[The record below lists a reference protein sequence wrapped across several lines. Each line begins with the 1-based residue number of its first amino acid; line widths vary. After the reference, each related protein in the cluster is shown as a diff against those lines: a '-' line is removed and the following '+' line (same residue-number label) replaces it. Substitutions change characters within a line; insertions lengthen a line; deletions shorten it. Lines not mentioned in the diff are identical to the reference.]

1 MNLFTIYMALCGILM
16 PKGLK
21 EKIGF
26 WQLLNST
33 QCFELLTQ
41 DT

>member
-1 MNLFTIYMALCGILM
+1 MALCGILM

-26 WQLLNST
+26 LQLLDST
-33 QCFELLTQ
+33 ECFEHLTQ